1 MHQYLH
7 KSRAVT
13 EELDEA
19 VATRWVGR
27 RMQGREIKLKERA
40 CSSRAEEEEHRWAG
54 LGER

>member
-1 MHQYLH
+1 MHQYLY